1 MSAVL
6 SKTDMH
12 FSDELSAPVVVIG
25 TGPVGICF
33 VEELLNQNSSMPVI
47 IYGNEPWEPYNR
59 VRLAG
64 LLTGELGLDGIG
76 NVLKLSNNNKV
87 VQHHNCEITKIDY
100 INKKVYD
107 RYGKCQPYSKLVIA
121 TGSTPHVPNIE
132 GINKSGVFTFRDMN
146 DVQKLAAR
154 RVRSRKVVVLGGG
167 LLGLEAARGLQK
179 YNTEVT
185 VVEHATRLMP
195 QQLDNKSSE
204 MLREH
209 MLLKRVQVILKNGVK
224 EVIGTEKV
232 EAIKLHSGRKIECD
246 TLVVATGIKPN
257 TRLALDV
264 GIAVGKGIRV
274 NDQMQTNKEDVYAI
288 GECAE
293 HRDKVY
299 GLVAPGLEQAAVAAY
314 SINGGE
320 SYFTGSQTA
329 TRLKV
334 AGVSVFSSGITE
346 EHEDHL
352 QHRSFIW
359 QSICGQ
365 LYRKLIFK
373 RNKLVGVIAYGEWG
387 STRRIQETIT
397 KHRTI
402 WPWQIKSFLNNGE
415 LWSKATIGDVSEWP
429 SGTVICQCRN
439 VDRGTLTESIAK
451 GNCSIEAL
459 KIDTGASSVCG
470 TCKPLLTRLIGAE
483 KIDKEEGSGTLSWA
497 AAITLFISLVV
508 LLSPE
513 IPFAGTVQV
522 NIPWD
527 NLWRDGLAKQIS
539 GFGLLGAAI
548 IVSLISIR
556 KRVNKIS
563 FGNFS
568 YWRIVHVVLGCV
580 AVLTLI
586 AHTGFRLGSNLNLYL
601 MLSFLGVLLSGAVVS
616 GAIGLQHLL
625 PMGAIKSVREMSIW
639 THIILLWPLPVL
651 LGFHVFKSYWF

>member
-6 SKTDMH
+6 SKKDMH
-12 FSDELSAPVVVIG
+12 FTDELSAPVVVIG
-25 TGPVGICF
+25 TGPVGIRF
-33 VEELLNQNSSMPVI
+33 VEELLSQNPSMPVV

-64 LLTGELGLDGIG
+64 LLTGELSLDGIG
-76 NVLKLSNNNKV
+76 NVLKLSKNNKV
-87 VQHHNCEITKIDY
+87 VQHHNCEITKIDH
-100 INKKVYD
+100 INKKVVD
-107 RYGKCQPYSKLVIA
+107 KLGNSQSYSKLVIA
-121 TGSTPHVPNIE
+121 TGSKPHIPSIK
-132 GINKSGVFTFRDMN
+132 GIDKAGVFTFRDMN
-146 DVQKLAAR
+146 DVQELVAR
-154 RVRSRKVVVLGGG
+154 RVRSRKVIVLGGG

-179 YNTEVT
+179 YNTEVI
-185 VVEHATRLMP
+185 VVDHANRLMP
-195 QQLDNKSSE
+195 QQLDELAGEK
-204 MLREH
+204 LREH
-209 MLLKRVQVILKNGVK
+209 MLLKRVQVFLNDGVK
-224 EVIGTEKV
+224 EIVGDRK
-232 EAIKLHSGRKIECD
+232 IKAVKFLSGKIIECD

-257 TRLALDV
+257 IRLALDD
-264 GIAVGKGIRV
+264 GIAVGRGIRV

-288 GECAE
+288 GECSE

-314 SINGGE
+314 SINGGK
-320 SYFTGSQTA
+320 SYFTGSQTV

-334 AGVSVFSSGITE
+334 AGVSVFSSGTTG
-346 EHEDHL
+346 EHEDHS
-352 QHRSFIW
+352 QHLSFSW

-373 RNKLVGVIAYGEWG
+373 RNKLVGVIAYGEWAA
-387 STRRIQETIT
+387 SHRIQETIT
-397 KHRTI
+397 KQRII
-402 WPWQIKSFLNNGE
+402 WPWQIKNFLSDGE
-415 LWSKATIGDVSEWP
+415 LWKETVGEGVSAWP
-429 SGTVICQCRN
+429 ANAVICQCRN
-439 VDRGTLTESIAK
+439 LDRGTLSESIAK
-451 GNCSIEAL
+451 GNCSVDAL
-459 KIDTGASSVCG
+459 RNATGASSVCG
-470 TCKPLLTRLIGAE
+470 SCKPLLIELVGAKTIE
-483 KIDKEEGSGTLSWA
+483 KEEGSRTLSWA

-513 IPFAGTVQV
+513 IPFASTVRV

-539 GFGLLGAAI
+539 GFSLLGAAI

-625 PMGAIKSVREMSIW
+625 PMGVIKSVREMSVW
-639 THIILLWPLPVL
+639 THIMLLWPLPVL